1 MGRNRTEGTAAE
13 TSAMNVDTKLDHV
26 VGRDTFAFIFR
37 MGLARIRQIIR
48 GIQFGGCHR
57 RIGWVHHHE
66 LSIHALQQPLGMHH
80 IRLFL
85 DVPEVLGLCSFVF
98 QTFLMRMKHDVCFT
112 DAARDIFFSGEVDGL
127 RDVQKRRVMSEA

>member
-26 VGRDTFAFIFR
+26 VGRDTFAFIFG
-37 MGLARIRQIIR
+37 MGLAGIRQIIR
-48 GIQFGGCHR
+48 SIQLGGCHR

-80 IRLFL
+80 IRLFFNM
-85 DVPEVLGLCSFVF
+85 PEVLGLRPFVF
-98 QTFLMRMKHDVCFT
+98 QTFFMGMKHDVCFT
-112 DAARDIFFSGEVDGL
+112 DAVGDVFSSGEVDGL
-127 RDVQKRRVMSEA
+127 RDVQKRRVMSEE